1 MQEVMRQG
9 LYDPRNEHDS
19 CGVGFVVNIK
29 GRKSHDIITQ
39 GLKILEN
46 LDHRG
51 AVGADPLV
59 GDGAGILIQMP
70 DALLNDWARQHG
82 KSLPAAG
89 RYAVAMCF
97 LPREPGARDHVIQHF
112 EQVVAK
118 EGQSMVGWRD
128 VPIDLT
134 GLGKTVIE
142 TMPVIRQAIVASNM
156 SIRDQNAF
164 ERKILAIRKQILNN
178 LRTLAEKRN
187 IPGVTET
194 YMPSFSTR
202 TIVYKGLLLATQ
214 VGTFYQDLA
223 NELTTSALALVH
235 QRFSTNTFPSWKL
248 AHPYRFLAHN
258 GEINTVR
265 GNVNWMYARRRS
277 MESDLIGPDL
287 NKMWPIIPHGQSD
300 TACIDNALEILI
312 AGGYSLSHAMMMLI
326 PEAWAQDP
334 LMDPER
340 KAFYEYYAALMEPWD
355 GPAAI
360 AFTDGRQIGATLDRN
375 GLRPARYVITDD
387 DYVIMASESGVLP
400 VPEEK
405 IARKWRLQPGKM
417 LLIDLEEG
425 RIIDDTEIKE
435 KLAREHPYAEWLKQT
450 QFKLEEMPESEE
462 QPPAPLP
469 NDPEAL
475 LNTQQAFGYTQEDL
489 QFFLEP
495 MGASGDDPVGSMG
508 TDTPLAVLSDKPKL
522 LFNYFKQNFAQVTN
536 PPIDPIREELVMS
549 LVSIIGPRPNLLG
562 HHAGNYLRLEV
573 AQPILTNTDLEKIR
587 DIDNVAGG
595 AFRTRT
601 IDITWPATEG
611 ADGMEKAIFR
621 ICQEATEAVLADYTI
636 LILSDREVSE
646 NRIPIPSLLATAAV
660 HNHLIRQGL
669 RMSTGIVVET
679 GEAREVHHFCV
690 LAGYGAEAI
699 NPYLAFKTLEQIRVQ
714 LNMSKSA
721 TEVKKNYL
729 KAVGKGIMKVMSKMG
744 ISTYQSYCGAQIFDA
759 VGLSSAFVEKCF
771 TGTATTIEGVGFPEI
786 AAEAVARHR
795 AAYGD
800 NPIYQSMLDVGGD
813 YAFRLRGEAHAW
825 TPDSIAKLQHA
836 VRGNLPAEFHA
847 FTRTINDQSERLLT
861 IRGLMEFKLSPTQ
874 VPIEEVEPAKE
885 IVKRFVTG
893 AMSFGS
899 ISREAHTTLAIAM
912 KPHRRQIQYR
922 RGWRG
927 IRPLRPP
934 AERRF

>member
-1 MQEVMRQG
+1 MRQG
-9 LYDPRNEHDS
+9 LYDPRNEHDA

-29 GRKSHDIITQ
+29 GRKSHDIISQ

-51 AVGADPLV
+51 AVGADPLM

-70 DALLNDWARQHG
+70 DALLNDWAHAAG

-97 LPREPGARDHVIQHF
+97 LPREPAAREHIIEHF

-128 VPIDLT
+128 VPTDIT
-134 GLGKTVIE
+134 GLGKAVIE
-142 TMPVIRQAIVASNM
+142 SMPVIRMAIVASAM

-178 LRTLAEKRN
+178 LRTLAERRN
-187 IPGVTET
+187 IPGLTEL

-214 VGTFYQDLA
+214 VGSFYLDLQ
-223 NELTTSALALVH
+223 NPLTTSALALVH

-265 GNVNWMYARRRS
+265 GNVNWMYARRRT

-300 TACIDNALEILI
+300 TACIDNALEILV

-334 LMDPER
+334 MMDPER
-340 KAFYEYYAALMEPWD
+340 RAFYEYHAALMEPWD

-375 GLRPARYVITDD
+375 GLRPARYVVTEDD
-387 DYVIMASESGVLP
+387 HVILASESGVLP

-405 IARKWRLQPGKM
+405 IVRKWRLQPGKM

-425 RIIDDTEIKE
+425 RIIDDAEIKR
-435 KLAREHPYAEWLKQT
+435 KLAQEHPYAEWLKQT
-450 QFKLEEMPESEE
+450 QYKLEELPQSED
-462 QPPAPLP
+462 PAPVNPRP
-469 NDPEAL
+469 NDLAEL
-475 LNTQQAFGYTQEDL
+475 FRHQQAFGYTQEDI

-495 MGASGDDPVGSMG
+495 MAAQGDDPVGSMG

-562 HHAGNYLRLEV
+562 HSAGNFLRLEV

-601 IDITWPATEG
+601 IDITWPADEG

-646 NRIPIPSLLATAAV
+646 HRIPVPSLLATASV

-669 RMSTGIVVET
+669 RMSTGIVVE
-679 GEAREVHHFCV
+679 
-690 LAGYGAEAI
+690 
-699 NPYLAFKTLEQIRVQ
+699 
-714 LNMSKSA
+714 
-721 TEVKKNYL
+721 
-729 KAVGKGIMKVMSKMG
+729 
-744 ISTYQSYCGAQIFDA
+744 
-759 VGLSSAFVEKCF
+759 
-771 TGTATTIEGVGFPEI
+771 
-786 AAEAVARHR
+786 
-795 AAYGD
+795 
-800 NPIYQSMLDVGGD
+800 
-813 YAFRLRGEAHAW
+813 
-825 TPDSIAKLQHA
+825 
-836 VRGNLPAEFHA
+836 
-847 FTRTINDQSERLLT
+847 
-861 IRGLMEFKLSPTQ
+861 
-874 VPIEEVEPAKE
+874 
-885 IVKRFVTG
+885 
-893 AMSFGS
+893 
-899 ISREAHTTLAIAM
+899 
-912 KPHRRQIQYR
+912 
-922 RGWRG
+922 
-927 IRPLRPP
+927 
-934 AERRF
+934 